1 MASDFRFNVYDA
13 FERVHELVDSADMD
27 DADGGTAM
35 DRAEYQIQINKLVE
49 GLVEI
54 LQHAARHSLL
64 SLDAGDYDH
73 DLEVEEIGV
82 YRDEEDEP
90 AANHHVAIRI
100 PDYLLPDEDD
110 AVSTAIKSFD
120 LGTVETTA
128 DVALAAYARAAVL
141 SNSNPDLTERLAEAW
156 EQVAERL
163 IPRVAPAVQRLES
176 AGLIKVYDARTKR
189 SYDPVSVAAD
199 EANSTIELTI
209 ATDAPE
215 GARPA

>member
-1 MASDFRFNVYDA
+1 M
-13 FERVHELVDSADMD
+13 H
-27 DADGGTAM
+27 
-35 DRAEYQIQINKLVE
+35 
-49 GLVEI
+49 
-54 LQHAARHSLL
+54 
-64 SLDAGDYDH
+64 
-73 DLEVEEIGV
+73 
-82 YRDEEDEP
+82 
-90 AANHHVAIRI
+90 
-100 PDYLLPDEDD
+100 DEDD

-163 IPRVAPAVQRLES
+163 IPRVAPAVQRLEA

-189 SYDPVSVAAD
+189 TYDPVAVAAD

-209 ATDAPE
+209 ATEAPE